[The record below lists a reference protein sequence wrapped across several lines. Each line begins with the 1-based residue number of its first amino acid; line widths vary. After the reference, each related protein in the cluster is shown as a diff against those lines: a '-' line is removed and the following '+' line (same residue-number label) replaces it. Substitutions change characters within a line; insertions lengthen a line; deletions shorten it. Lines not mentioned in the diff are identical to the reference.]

1 MVDFADTPE
10 MATFREEVRTFV
22 NQHHP
27 KRLAD
32 EAIYNTGWGNDIGTL
47 SGEQREELVAPWRA
61 AMSEQGWIS
70 PALPKEYGGADLSP
84 VEQFVLN
91 EEFASLDATA
101 VGIRQDLVSVLMLYG
116 TEEQKAEHL
125 PDLLSGKTRWAQGY
139 SEPGSGSDLASL
151 QTRATRDGDEFVV
164 NGQKIWTSGAHR
176 AHWLFGLFR
185 TDPEAPKHRGISYL
199 LMKMDSPGI
208 TPRPMEQMTGAAEF
222 NEVFFEDVRVPV
234 KNLIG
239 ELNRGWYVG
248 ATLLDFERS
257 SIGNAIGTRK
267 TLDELLTFLVDEDRA
282 DSGRS
287 RLGESSVRAMLPDRY
302 IDAEVAALFSY
313 RVFTMHNR
321 GLVPNYEASVGK
333 VFNTEMMQRIGN
345 TAVKALGLYGQLAGK
360 DDERAPMRSRWQQY
374 YMGAVAATIGGGTS
388 EIQRNVIATRG
399 LGLPRG

>member
-10 MATFREEVRTFV
+10 MATFREEVRAFV
-22 NQHHP
+22 RQHHP
-27 KRLAD
+27 QRLAD
-32 EAIYNTGWGNDIGTL
+32 EAIYNSGWGNDIGTL
-47 SGEQREELVAPWRA
+47 AREEREQLIAPWRD

-70 PALPKEYGGADLSP
+70 PSLPKEYGGADLSP
-84 VEQFVLN
+84 IEQFVLN
-91 EEFASLDATA
+91 EEFASLDATP
-101 VGIRQDLVSVLMLYG
+101 VGIRQDLVSVLMLHG
-116 TEEQKAEHL
+116 TDEQKAEHL
-125 PDLLSGKTRWAQGY
+125 PDLLTGKVRWAQGY

-151 QTRATRDGDEFVV
+151 QTRATRDGDEFVL

-199 LMKMDSPGI
+199 LVKMDSPGI

-222 NEVFFEDVRVPV
+222 NEVFFEDVRVPA
-234 KNLIG
+234 KNLVG
-239 ELNRGWYVG
+239 ELDRGWYIG

-257 SIGNAIGTRK
+257 NIGNAIGTRK
-267 TLDELLTFLVDEDRA
+267 TLDQLRALLVDEHHVN
-282 DSGRS
+282 SGRS
-287 RLGESSVRAMLPDRY
+287 RLGEPSVRAALAERY
-302 IDAEVAALFSY
+302 VDAEVAALFSY

-360 DDERAPMRSRWQQY
+360 DDEHAPMRSRWQQY